1 MLGVIQCICLRPF
14 YRFHDNTN
22 IKNQNVKWYGQYTSF
37 KIEAGRDD
45 VMNEEL
51 IRSALGVL
59 DNSYA
64 PYSHFHVAAAVLTD
78 TGNVYTGVNV
88 ENASY
93 PAGICAECNAVAK
106 AVSCGERKIRAVA
119 IVGRDSQGKSSGY
132 VSPCGICRQV
142 LREFSVPQELKVI
155 LAKDVG
161 DYKETTL
168 EELLPA
174 SFGPESLG

>member
-1 MLGVIQCICLRPF
+1 M
-14 YRFHDNTN
+14 DE
-22 IKNQNVKWYGQYTSF
+22 K
-37 KIEAGRDD
+37 
-45 VMNEEL
+45 L
-51 IRSALGVL
+51 ILDAMKAL

-64 PYSHFHVAAAVLTD
+64 PYSGFNVAAAVLAD
-78 TGNVYTGVNV
+78 SGRIYTGVNV

-106 AVSCGERKIRAVA
+106 AISCGERKIRAVA

>member
-1 MLGVIQCICLRPF
+1 
-14 YRFHDNTN
+14 
-22 IKNQNVKWYGQYTSF
+22 
-37 KIEAGRDD
+37 
-45 VMNEEL
+45 MNEDL
-51 IRSALGVL
+51 IRSALEVL

-64 PYSHFHVAAAVLTD
+64 PYSQFHVAAAVLTD

-93 PAGICAECNAVAK
+93 PAGICAECNAVGK
-106 AVSCGERKIRAVA
+106 AVSSGERKIRSIA
-119 IVGRDSQGKSSGY
+119 IVGRDSKGNSSGY

-142 LREFSVPQELKVI
+142 LREFSDPQEMKVI
-155 LAKDVG
+155 MAKDLS
-161 DYKETTL
+161 DFKEMTL